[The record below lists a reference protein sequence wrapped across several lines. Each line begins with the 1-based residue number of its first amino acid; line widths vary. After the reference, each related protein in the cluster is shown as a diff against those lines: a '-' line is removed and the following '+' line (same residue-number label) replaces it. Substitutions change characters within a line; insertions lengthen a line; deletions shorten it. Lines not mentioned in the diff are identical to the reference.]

1 MRRVGVQ
8 EEQAP
13 KATKATKANQPK
25 EQAPK
30 EKKGA

>member
-13 KATKATKANQPK
+13 KETKTAETKQPE

-30 EKKGA
+30 AKKGA